1 MVRNSRVTVRLYNM
15 RVLIIYNG
23 DNIIYIYIINIVMVM
38 VRIIMI
44 TTQLSLIIRVV
55 NTTGVVNM

>member
-1 MVRNSRVTVRLYNM
+1 
-15 RVLIIYNG
+15 
-23 DNIIYIYIINIVMVM
+23 MVM

-55 NTTGVVNM
+55 ITTGVVNMGVVTVIREIIRSKYFMPFCLI